1 MRIRKILPL
10 VLLAVGTLFMLTS
23 CDKLLDFIFASN
35 TINVDAQVVTGVYP
49 RWQNSSVS
57 ATLAG
62 TGTSYSA
69 GPTYASYPDSAGYA
83 HYTFSF
89 PKLSNDT
96 YTLTLTLSYYGSTGV
111 PAGLYAPNDYYT
123 DGILTSVG
131 TTVSVTMPY
140 SSGNPSSVTV
150 VGLFN

>member
-35 TINVDAQVVTGVYP
+35 TINVDTQVYAPNYPTWATSYVT
-49 RWQNSSVS
+49 
-57 ATLAG
+57 ATLNGASG
-62 TGTSYSA
+62 SSYSA
-69 GPTYASYPDSAGYA
+69 GPTYASTLDGALYA

-96 YTLTLTLSYYGSTGV
+96 YTLTLVYSGRRLLVAGPYYPGEYDIGGVVVSTGNS
-111 PAGLYAPNDYYT
+111 A
-123 DGILTSVG
+123 SF
-131 TTVSVTMPY
+131 TMPY

-150 VGLFN
+150 VGLYN